1 MIFPEFIPK
10 PASKKE
16 EKEIFEN
23 NIHAGL
29 AYNQIENDNEA
40 IGNAINLENKK
51 GLNATQHIEQ
61 AVEFTNI
68 KVEQNINL
76 NNEKISQ
83 IEYEL
88 INEYGHTN
96 DNLDEKLVFAERSDK
111 PNDQHFI
118 DHYNEIHYLRNQL
131 IEANKKLQDKLD
143 INQNPE
149 SN

>member
-10 PASKKE
+10 PASKME

-23 NIHAGL
+23 NIHAGF
-29 AYNQIENDNEA
+29 AYNQIESDNEA
-40 IGNAINLENKK
+40 ISGAIDSENKK
-51 GLNATQHIEQ
+51 NSNSTQHIEK
-61 AVEFTNI
+61 AVEFSNM

-76 NNEKISQ
+76 NSEKIDQ

-88 INEYGHTN
+88 INEYGHTQ
-96 DNLDEKLVFAERSDK
+96 DNLDEKLVFAERSDR

-118 DHYNEIHYLRNQL
+118 DHYNEIHYLRSQL
-131 IEANKKLQDKLD
+131 IEANQKLQDKLD